1 MKTLE
6 DLKLRIEKL
15 NKHHQIEILK
25 IFSKNLCKLNENKSG
40 VYINLS
46 FVDSSVI
53 DQLEK
58 YLQYTKEQEET
69 LNTREYQKEDF
80 KSQYFIE
87 KEDKEYSSKIY
98 SNN

>member
-1 MKTLE
+1 MKNLE

-46 FVDSSVI
+46 FVESSVI
-53 DQLEK
+53 DELEK

-80 KSQYFIE
+80 KSQYFID
-87 KEDKEYSSKIY
+87 KEDKEYTSKIY

>member
-1 MKTLE
+1 MKNLE

-46 FVDSSVI
+46 FVESSVI
-53 DQLEK
+53 EELEK

-80 KSQYFIE
+80 KSQYFID

>member
-25 IFSKNLCKLNENKSG
+25 IFSKKLCKLNENKSG

>member
-1 MKTLE
+1 MKNLE

-53 DQLEK
+53 DELEK

>member
-1 MKTLE
+1 MKNLE

-53 DQLEK
+53 DELEK

-80 KSQYFIE
+80 KSQYFID

>member
-1 MKTLE
+1 MKNLE

-46 FVDSSVI
+46 FVESSVI
-53 DQLEK
+53 EELEK

-80 KSQYFIE
+80 KSQYFID
-87 KEDKEYSSKIY
+87 KEDKEYPSKIY